1 MLKCFNPL
9 SKLEKIMKFN
19 SSQPLKIA
27 YRVFFEARKRGKI
40 YEKDLRLL
48 KNQKLFIIV
57 YLKKMLIFKF
67 KSKVKQTQ
75 KAE

>member
-27 YRVFFEARKRGKI
+27 YSVFFEARKRGNI

-75 KAE
+75 KAK

>member
-27 YRVFFEARKRGKI
+27 NSIFFEARKRGKI
-40 YEKDLRLL
+40 YEKDLKLL
-48 KNQKLFIIV
+48 KNQQLFIIV

-67 KSKVKQTQ
+67 ESEVKQTQ
-75 KAE
+75 KTR

>member
-27 YRVFFEARKRGKI
+27 YSIFFEARKRGKI
-40 YEKDLRLL
+40 YENNLKLL
-48 KNQKLFIIV
+48 KN
-57 YLKKMLIFKF
+57 
-67 KSKVKQTQ
+67 
-75 KAE
+75 